1 MNPML
6 IYSSK
11 TGFTEKYAHSLAE
24 QLSIQAHKLEDIK
37 DFEKFTQGKDT
48 LIYGGGLY
56 ASSIDGFKS
65 LQNRL
70 PLEALRHLLV
80 FTTGL
85 SLPSDAVKQDVYG
98 KNLVGLEGPSISFYY
113 LRGGF
118 HYQRLG
124 KLDKFLMRLLKMRID
139 HKKKRG
145 TPLNEDEKG
154 MLAVFYREVDF
165 TNMNDLQPL
174 LQDIYALKRSHK

>member
-1 MNPML
+1 MNPLL

-11 TGFTEKYAHSLAE
+11 TGFTEKYAHALGN
-24 QLSIQAHKLEDIK
+24 QLGIPAHKLSDIK
-37 DFEKFTQGKDT
+37 DFEKLFHGKNT

-56 ASSIDGFKS
+56 ASGIDGFKS
-65 LQNRL
+65 LQNHVTL
-70 PLEALRHLLV
+70 GALRHLLV

-85 SLPSDAVKQDVYG
+85 SLPSDPLKKDVYN
-98 KNLVGLEGPSISFYY
+98 KNLLGLEGPSISFHY

-124 KLDKFLMRLLKMRID
+124 KVDKVLMRLLKMRID

-145 TPLNEDEKG
+145 KPLNEDEKG

-165 TNMNDLQPL
+165 TNMHDLQPL
-174 LQDIYALKRSHK
+174 LQEVQALRRSSR